1 MPVDPSTGKYQRCK
15 ELHMRE
21 LPTSDRVVLFDNLAS
36 INPLKTTSSPTP
48 AYTIDVKIIYQ

>member
-1 MPVDPSTGKYQRCK
+1 MPVEPSTGKYHRCK

-21 LPTSDRVVLFDNLAS
+21 LPTRERVVLFDSLVS
-36 INPLKTTSSPTP
+36 INPLKITSSPIP